1 MSYSLKWMPRGEA
14 TFNQNIEYLE
24 KEWNER
30 VLRQFLNR
38 VGTVLEIIRENP
50 FLYPLHNPSKKI
62 RKCVI
67 HGRII
72 LYYRTKGNTVEIL
85 RFWNTYQNPDKLKL

>member
-1 MSYSLKWMPRGEA
+1 MTYALKWMPRGEF

-24 KEWNER
+24 KEWNEK
-30 VLRQFLNR
+30 VLRQFLGR
-38 VGTVLEIIRENP
+38 VGTVLETIQQNP

-67 HGRII
+67 HSRII
-72 LYYRTKGNTVEIL
+72 LFYRINGKTVEIL
-85 RFWNTYQNPDKLKL
+85 RFWNTYQHPDKLKL